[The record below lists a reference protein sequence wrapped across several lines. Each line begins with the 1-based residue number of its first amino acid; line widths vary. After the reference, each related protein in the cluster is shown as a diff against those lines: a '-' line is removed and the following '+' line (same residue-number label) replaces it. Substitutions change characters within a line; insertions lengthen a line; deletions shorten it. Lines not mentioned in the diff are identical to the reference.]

1 MLRDRQAKNV
11 LGIPVIGSNEQG
23 AVYLH
28 FQLLADK
35 TASADATHEPAHH
48 PYKRTRCRSW
58 SSSVNSQSNGICG
71 RHPWTCAFIRTNVQG
86 VVHGHPQEI

>member
-1 MLRDRQAKNV
+1 MLRDCRAKNV

-35 TASADATHEPAHH
+35 TASADATNEPGHH
-48 PYKRTRCRSW
+48 I
-58 SSSVNSQSNGICG
+58 G
-71 RHPWTCAFIRTNVQG
+71 TNLQG
-86 VVHGHPQEI
+86 VVHGHPKVIANQTASADATH